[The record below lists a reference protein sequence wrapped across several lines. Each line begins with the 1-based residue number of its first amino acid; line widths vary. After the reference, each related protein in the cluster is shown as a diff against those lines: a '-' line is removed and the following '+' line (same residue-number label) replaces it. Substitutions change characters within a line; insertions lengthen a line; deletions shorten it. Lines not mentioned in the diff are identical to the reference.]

1 MAFKLFRKNSD
12 DDAVRRS
19 GDELNG
25 TERQEEDSAGSE
37 VRALPD
43 RPELPTTNGLP
54 DIVKMMESERVATL
68 QLNQRGNEMTA
79 VMDPSE
85 KPERKTTVDTQSPWF
100 DAVAKLYTAAQASEN
115 GPWRRAEIM
124 ISSVREGRRSVE
136 VEYTYP
142 NSDEQVREAYTQTLP
157 TTLSRGGESD
167 ASGSDGASG
176 STSASKAGAATASGA
191 VAGGAAGAAAGTAA
205 SGSTRDASTSTD
217 QERGEALDAV
227 ADDAEA
233 RKSDA
238 TGESGRDGENAVLGT
253 PEDAGSSK
261 DSVASNDS
269 RTQVVSGTE
278 KSRAVTDAQSA
289 GAEASNG
296 SDSATTSSFSEANA
310 KGGQPADKPSKDAT
324 SGGAAVGGAAA
335 GGVAAGAV
343 AGGAAASAGS
353 GTTDSSASSSKEA
366 AAATPG
372 QDGTADASEPVPDVV
387 EDSQWDGED
396 GRSDSAAASSTVAA
410 DLPDSVP
417 STADQTDVAP
427 SYSSS
432 EQTGPQKPSTTQLA
446 PGNLV
451 LTEADVL
458 KRIGEA
464 QKTLFGPNGTARDV
478 STVLIRVRAL
488 GSYYDALTHVRRNGF
503 WDQRKTFDLIP
514 EEALHILEL
523 KSDSYQEGAGSPIA
537 MMFRFTPGVPPQV
550 SFSYEDE
557 ESFVKYKDRLPA
569 QQYIEEL
576 RMFPRTGANIP
587 EHMTDALTQW
597 SL

>member
-1 MAFKLFRKNSD
+1 VAFKLFRKNSD

-19 GDELNG
+19 DDELNG
-25 TERQEEDSAGSE
+25 TERQDEDTAGSE

-54 DIVKMMESERVATL
+54 DIVKMMESDRVATL

-167 ASGSDGASG
+167 ASGSEEASG
-176 STSASKAGAATASGA
+176 STSASKAGTATASGA
-191 VAGGAAGAAAGTAA
+191 AAGGAAGAAAGTAA
-205 SGSTRDASTSTD
+205 SGPKQGASTSTD
-217 QERGEALDAV
+217 QERDEALDAV
-227 ADDAEA
+227 ADDAET
-233 RKSDA
+233 RKSGA
-238 TGESGRDGENAVLGT
+238 TNESGRDDGNAVLGT

-261 DSVASNDS
+261 DSVDSNDS

-278 KSRAVTDAQSA
+278 KSRVVTDAPSTEA
-289 GAEASNG
+289 GASNEA
-296 SDSATTSSFSEANA
+296 DSATTSSFSEANA
-310 KGGQPADKPSKDAT
+310 KGGQPADKSSKDAT

-353 GTTDSSASSSKEA
+353 GTNKSSAAPSEDSA
-366 AAATPG
+366 AAAPG
-372 QDGTADASEPVPDVV
+372 QSGTQDASEPVPDVV

-396 GRSDSAAASSTVAA
+396 GRSDSASSSNVAA

>member
-12 DDAVRRS
+12 DDAQ
-19 GDELNG
+19 G
-25 TERQEEDSAGSE
+25 SANESIDAAQQDDASSSSK

-54 DIVKMMESERVATL
+54 ELVKLMESHRVATL
-68 QLNQRGNEMTA
+68 QLNQHGNEMTA
-79 VMDPSE
+79 VMEPSE
-85 KPERKTTVDTQSPWF
+85 KPERKVTVDTESTWF
-100 DAVAKLYTAAQASEN
+100 DPVAKLYTAGQASEN

-124 ISSVREGRRSVE
+124 ISSVRDGKRSVE
-136 VEYTYP
+136 IEYTYP
-142 NSDEQVREAYTQTLP
+142 NSDEQVREGYTQVVRSTFAQGGKDAATAKP
-157 TTLSRGGESD
+157 TDVERPVAAKPQASENAQSTSAAATQGQEQNEVLGTPTAQSADEGKITSSPATATVVSGSESRGSVTDAPASTPKGE
-167 ASGSDGASG
+167 AQTAPAKGAGASG
-176 STSASKAGAATASGA
+176 TDAKAPVTEKPAVQGTPDAENDSSKGGSKAAATGAVVGGATGAA
-191 VAGGAAGAAAGTAA
+191 AGVAAGAAAKGTKE
-205 SGSTRDASTSTD
+205 T
-217 QERGEALDAV
+217 
-227 ADDAEA
+227 
-233 RKSDA
+233 
-238 TGESGRDGENAVLGT
+238 
-253 PEDAGSSK
+253 
-261 DSVASNDS
+261 
-269 RTQVVSGTE
+269 
-278 KSRAVTDAQSA
+278 
-289 GAEASNG
+289 
-296 SDSATTSSFSEANA
+296 
-310 KGGQPADKPSKDAT
+310 DAT
-324 SGGAAVGGAAA
+324 S
-335 GGVAAGAV
+335 
-343 AGGAAASAGS
+343 SKGS
-353 GTTDSSASSSKEA
+353 QEVPSVVD
-366 AAATPG
+366 
-372 QDGTADASEPVPDVV
+372 DG
-387 EDSQWDGED
+387 QWDGE
-396 GRSDSAAASSTVAA
+396 SDRPETASASSVAA

-417 STADQTDVAP
+417 STADQTDVSP

-432 EQTGPQKPSTTQLA
+432 AQPAPQKPSTTQLA

-458 KRIGEA
+458 QRMREA
-464 QKTLFGPNGTARDV
+464 QKKLFGPEGSSRDV

-503 WDQRKTFDLIP
+503 WDQRKTFDIVP

-523 KSDSYQEGAGSPIA
+523 KSDSYQEGFGSPIA

>member
-19 GDELNG
+19 DDELNG
-25 TERQEEDSAGSE
+25 TERQDEDTAGSE

-54 DIVKMMESERVATL
+54 DIVKMMESDRVATL

-167 ASGSDGASG
+167 ASGSEEASG
-176 STSASKAGAATASGA
+176 STSASKAGTATASGA
-191 VAGGAAGAAAGTAA
+191 AAGGAAGAAAGTAA
-205 SGSTRDASTSTD
+205 SGPKQGASTSTD

-227 ADDAEA
+227 ADDAET
-233 RKSDA
+233 RKSGA
-238 TGESGRDGENAVLGT
+238 TNESGRDDGNAVLGT

-261 DSVASNDS
+261 DSVDSNDS

-278 KSRAVTDAQSA
+278 KSRVVTDAPSTEA
-289 GAEASNG
+289 GASNEA
-296 SDSATTSSFSEANA
+296 DSATTSSFSEANA
-310 KGGQPADKPSKDAT
+310 KGGQPADKSSKDAT

-353 GTTDSSASSSKEA
+353 GTNKSSAAPSEDSA
-366 AAATPG
+366 AAAPG
-372 QDGTADASEPVPDVV
+372 QSGTQDASEPVPDVV

-396 GRSDSAAASSTVAA
+396 GRSDSASSSNVAA

>member
-19 GDELNG
+19 DDELNG
-25 TERQEEDSAGSE
+25 TERQDEDTAGSE

-54 DIVKMMESERVATL
+54 DIVKMMESDRVATL

-167 ASGSDGASG
+167 ASGSEEASG
-176 STSASKAGAATASGA
+176 STSASKAGTATASGA
-191 VAGGAAGAAAGTAA
+191 AAGGAAGAAAGTAA
-205 SGSTRDASTSTD
+205 SGPKQGASTSTD

-238 TGESGRDGENAVLGT
+238 TNESGRDDANAVLGT

-261 DSVASNDS
+261 DSVDSNDS

-278 KSRAVTDAQSA
+278 KSRAVTDAPSTEA
-289 GAEASNG
+289 GASNEA
-296 SDSATTSSFSEANA
+296 DSATTSSFSEANA
-310 KGGQPADKPSKDAT
+310 KGGQPADKSSKDAT
-324 SGGAAVGGAAA
+324 SGGAAVGGAVA

-353 GTTDSSASSSKEA
+353 GTNKSSASPSEDSA
-366 AAATPG
+366 AAAPG
-372 QDGTADASEPVPDVV
+372 QSGTPDASEPVPDVV

-396 GRSDSAAASSTVAA
+396 GRSDSASSSNVAA

>member
-12 DDAVRRS
+12 DEAVRRS
-19 GDELNG
+19 DDELNG
-25 TERQEEDSAGSE
+25 AGRKEDESPRAD
-37 VRALPD
+37 VRSLPD

-54 DIVKMMESERVATL
+54 EIVSLMESYRVATL
-68 QLNQRGNEMTA
+68 QLNQQGNEMTA

-85 KPERKTTVDTQSPWF
+85 KPERKTTVDTQSNWF
-100 DAVAKLYTAAQASEN
+100 DPVAKLYTAAQASED

-124 ISSVREGRRSVE
+124 ISSVRDGKRSVE
-136 VEYTYP
+136 VEYSYP
-142 NSDEQVREAYTQTLP
+142 NSEEQTRKAYTQTVP
-157 TTLSRGGESD
+157 TTLAGGGKAEAASSEQKSTESE
-167 ASGSDGASG
+167 GDG
-176 STSASKAGAATASGA
+176 KAAATGA
-191 VAGGAAGAAAGTAA
+191 VAGGAAGATAA
-205 SGSTRDASTSTD
+205 SATKSASKTEKPADKDQSDAL
-217 QERGEALDAV
+217 GAV
-227 ADDAEA
+227 ADDADA
-233 RKSDA
+233 RKSETPKD
-238 TGESGRDGENAVLGT
+238 TTSPEVLGT
-253 PEDAGSSK
+253 PDEAGSTA
-261 DSVASNDS
+261 ASATDEPVN
-269 RTQVVSGTE
+269 
-278 KSRAVTDAQSA
+278 ATDAPEQTA
-289 GAEASNG
+289 KG
-296 SDSATTSSFSEANA
+296 STPTAPEGTTSSSFSEASAQGNKSSEKPA
-310 KGGQPADKPSKDAT
+310 SGAAVGGAAV
-324 SGGAAVGGAAA
+324 GGAAVGGAAA
-335 GGVAAGAV
+335 T
-343 AGGAAASAGS
+343 AAASDKDAKPAS
-353 GTTDSSASSSKEA
+353 ADASVEGTNQPEDHEQ
-366 AAATPG
+366 G
-372 QDGTADASEPVPDVV
+372 ASEPVPAVV
-387 EDSQWDGED
+387 DDPQWDGED
-396 GRSDSAAASSTVAA
+396 NRREAGTSSAVAA

-427 SYSSS
+427 SYSTS
-432 EQTGPQKPSTTQLA
+432 GPNAPQKPSTTQLA

-458 KRIGEA
+458 QRIGEA
-464 QKTLFGPNGTARDV
+464 QTTLFGANGTARDV

-523 KSDSYQEGAGSPIA
+523 KSDSYQEGFGSPVA

-597 SL
+597 TL

>member
-12 DDAVRRS
+12 DDAAQGSTNEPHRATQQ
-19 GDELNG
+19 GDE
-25 TERQEEDSAGSE
+25 SSPSE

-54 DIVKMMESERVATL
+54 ELVKLMESHHVATL
-68 QLNQRGNEMTA
+68 QLNQHGNEMTA

-85 KPERKTTVDTQSPWF
+85 KPERKATVDTESTWF
-100 DAVAKLYTAAQASEN
+100 DPVAKLYTAGQASEN

-124 ISSVREGRRSVE
+124 ISSVREGKRSVE
-136 VEYTYP
+136 IEYSYP
-142 NSDEQVREAYTQTLP
+142 NSDEKTREAYTQVVQTTFAKGGKDAATAKPAQPAEP
-157 TTLSRGGESD
+157 TPRSAEAATGTGAAAGATAAASAPKSPNTSGQDKDEALKTVAEDAEARKGATPSSSD
-167 ASGSDGASG
+167 ASKQTKVLGTPAESGKAEEKITSSPATATVVSG
-176 STSASKAGAATASGA
+176 SESRASVTDAAVSGTKGSEAPQPAVQGTPDASDASEKSSSASGA
-191 VAGGAAGAAAGTAA
+191 TGAVVGGAALGGAAAGTAA
-205 SGSTRDASTSTD
+205 SSHDA
-217 QERGEALDAV
+217 
-227 ADDAEA
+227 
-233 RKSDA
+233 K
-238 TGESGRDGENAVLGT
+238 
-253 PEDAGSSK
+253 
-261 DSVASNDS
+261 
-269 RTQVVSGTE
+269 
-278 KSRAVTDAQSA
+278 
-289 GAEASNG
+289 
-296 SDSATTSSFSEANA
+296 
-310 KGGQPADKPSKDAT
+310 
-324 SGGAAVGGAAA
+324 
-335 GGVAAGAV
+335 
-343 AGGAAASAGS
+343 
-353 GTTDSSASSSKEA
+353 
-366 AAATPG
+366 
-372 QDGTADASEPVPDVV
+372 ASEPAAAKDSQEVPSVV
-387 EDSQWDGED
+387 DDGQWDGE
-396 GRSDSAAASSTVAA
+396 SDRPGAAAPSVAA

-432 EQTGPQKPSTTQLA
+432 AQPAPQKPSTTQLA

-458 KRIGEA
+458 QRMREA
-464 QKTLFGPNGTARDV
+464 QKMLFGPEGSSRDV

-503 WDQRKTFDLIP
+503 WDQRKTFDLVP

-523 KSDSYQEGAGSPIA
+523 KSDSYQEGSGSPIA

>member
-19 GDELNG
+19 DDELNDAG
-25 TERQEEDSAGSE
+25 RQEETPSSSE

-43 RPELPTTNGLP
+43 RPELPKTNGLP
-54 DIVKMMESERVATL
+54 EIVTMMESNRVATL
-68 QLNQRGNEMTA
+68 QLNQHGNEMTA

-85 KPERKTTVDTQSPWF
+85 KPERKTTVDTQSTWF
-100 DAVAKLYTAAQASEN
+100 DPVAKLYTAAQASEN

-124 ISSVREGRRSVE
+124 ISSVRNGKRSVE
-136 VEYTYP
+136 IEYTYP
-142 NSDEQVREAYTQTLP
+142 NSDEQAREAYTQTVP
-157 TTLSRGGESD
+157 TTLSRGGEATSVD
-167 ASGSDGASG
+167 AEASQESGRSEAG
-176 STSASKAGAATASGA
+176 KAAATGA
-191 VAGGAAGAAAGTAA
+191 VAGGAAGAAASTTAKP
-205 SGSTRDASTSTD
+205 STQATPSVEKDRS
-217 QERGEALDAV
+217 EALSAV

-233 RKSDA
+233 RKSGGDQ
-238 TGESGRDGENAVLGT
+238 TSSSPSKPSVLGT
-253 PEDAGSSK
+253 PEGS
-261 DSVASNDS
+261 DS
-269 RTQVVSGTE
+269 RAKPTTSNESSATVVSGTE
-278 KSRAVTDAQSA
+278 KTSAVTDAS
-289 GAEASNG
+289 
-296 SDSATTSSFSEANA
+296 SDSEDAAKTSSSAQTSSSFSEANA
-310 KGGQPADKPSKDAT
+310 KGSKKQADST
-324 SGGAAVGGAAA
+324 SGVAVGGAALGGAAA
-335 GGVAAGAV
+335 GGTAAAV
-343 AGGAAASAGS
+343 ADSGKDSKQGEETAAHQAAPSVKDVDKGAKTA
-353 GTTDSSASSSKEA
+353 TTD
-366 AAATPG
+366 G
-372 QDGTADASEPVPDVV
+372 QSTAEPVPAVV
-387 EDSQWDGED
+387 EDSHWEEEENRPETGAP
-396 GRSDSAAASSTVAA
+396 SAVAA

-427 SYSSS
+427 SFSSS
-432 EQTGPQKPSTTQLA
+432 GQSAPQKPSTTQLA

-458 KRIGEA
+458 HRMGEA
-464 QKTLFGPNGTARDV
+464 QKTLFGANGTARDV
-478 STVLIRVRAL
+478 STVLVRVRAL

-503 WDQRKTFDLIP
+503 WDQRKTFDLVP

>member
-19 GDELNG
+19 DDELNG
-25 TERQEEDSAGSE
+25 TERQDEDTAGSE

-54 DIVKMMESERVATL
+54 DIVKMMESDRVATL

-167 ASGSDGASG
+167 ASGSGEASG
-176 STSASKAGAATASGA
+176 STSASKAGTATASGA

-205 SGSTRDASTSTD
+205 SGPKQGASTSTD
-217 QERGEALDAV
+217 QERDEALDAV

-233 RKSDA
+233 RKSGA
-238 TGESGRDGENAVLGT
+238 TNESGRDDGNAVLGT

-261 DSVASNDS
+261 DSVDSNDS

-278 KSRAVTDAQSA
+278 KSRAVTDAPSTEA
-289 GAEASNG
+289 GASNEA
-296 SDSATTSSFSEANA
+296 DSATTSSFSEANA
-310 KGGQPADKPSKDAT
+310 KGGQPADKSSKDAT

-353 GTTDSSASSSKEA
+353 GTNKSSAAPSEDSA
-366 AAATPG
+366 AAAPG
-372 QDGTADASEPVPDVV
+372 QSGTQDASEPVPDVV

-396 GRSDSAAASSTVAA
+396 GRSDSASSSNVAA

>member
-19 GDELNG
+19 DDELNG
-25 TERQEEDSAGSE
+25 TERQDEDTAGSE

-54 DIVKMMESERVATL
+54 DIVKMMESDRVATL

-167 ASGSDGASG
+167 ASGSGEASG
-176 STSASKAGAATASGA
+176 STSASKAGTATASGA
-191 VAGGAAGAAAGTAA
+191 AAGGAAGAAAGTAA
-205 SGSTRDASTSTD
+205 SGPKQGASTSTD
-217 QERGEALDAV
+217 QERDEALDAV

-233 RKSDA
+233 RKSGA
-238 TGESGRDGENAVLGT
+238 TNESGRDDGNAVLGT

-261 DSVASNDS
+261 DSVDSNDS

-278 KSRAVTDAQSA
+278 KSRAVTDAPSTEA
-289 GAEASNG
+289 GASNEA
-296 SDSATTSSFSEANA
+296 DSATTSSFSEANA
-310 KGGQPADKPSKDAT
+310 KGGQPADKSSKDAT

-353 GTTDSSASSSKEA
+353 GTNKSSAAPSEDSA
-366 AAATPG
+366 AAAPG
-372 QDGTADASEPVPDVV
+372 QGGTPDASEPVPDVV

-396 GRSDSAAASSTVAA
+396 GRSDSASSSNVAA

>member
-19 GDELNG
+19 DDELNG
-25 TERQEEDSAGSE
+25 TERQDEDTAGSE

-54 DIVKMMESERVATL
+54 DIVKMMESDRVATL

-167 ASGSDGASG
+167 ASGSEEASG
-176 STSASKAGAATASGA
+176 STSASKAGTATASGA
-191 VAGGAAGAAAGTAA
+191 AAGGAAGAAAGTAA
-205 SGSTRDASTSTD
+205 SGPKQGASTSTD
-217 QERGEALDAV
+217 QERDEALDAV

-233 RKSDA
+233 RKSGA
-238 TGESGRDGENAVLGT
+238 TNESGRDDGNAVLGT

-261 DSVASNDS
+261 DSVDSNDS

-278 KSRAVTDAQSA
+278 KSRAVTDAPSTDA
-289 GAEASNG
+289 GASNEA
-296 SDSATTSSFSEANA
+296 DSATTSSFSEANA
-310 KGGQPADKPSKDAT
+310 QGGQPADKSSKDAT

-353 GTTDSSASSSKEA
+353 GTNKSSAAPSEDSA
-366 AAATPG
+366 AAAPG
-372 QDGTADASEPVPDVV
+372 QSGTQDASEPVPDVV

-396 GRSDSAAASSTVAA
+396 GRSDSASSSNVAA

>member
-19 GDELNG
+19 DDELNG
-25 TERQEEDSAGSE
+25 TERQDEDTAGSE

-54 DIVKMMESERVATL
+54 DIVKMMESDRVATL

-167 ASGSDGASG
+167 ASGSEEASG
-176 STSASKAGAATASGA
+176 STSASKAGTATASGA

-205 SGSTRDASTSTD
+205 SGPKQGASTSTD

-238 TGESGRDGENAVLGT
+238 TNESGRDDGNAVLGT

-261 DSVASNDS
+261 DSVDSNDS

-278 KSRAVTDAQSA
+278 KSRAVTDAPSTEA
-289 GAEASNG
+289 GASNEA
-296 SDSATTSSFSEANA
+296 DSATTSSFSEANA
-310 KGGQPADKPSKDAT
+310 KGGQPADKSSKDAT

-353 GTTDSSASSSKEA
+353 GTNKSSASPSEDSA
-366 AAATPG
+366 AAAPG
-372 QDGTADASEPVPDVV
+372 QGGTPDASEPVPDVV

-396 GRSDSAAASSTVAA
+396 GRSDSASSSNVAA

>member
-12 DDAVRRS
+12 DDAAQGS
-19 GDELNG
+19 TNEPNDAAQQGDE
-25 TERQEEDSAGSE
+25 SSPSE

-54 DIVKMMESERVATL
+54 ELVKLMESNHVATL
-68 QLNQRGNEMTA
+68 QLNQHGNEMTA

-85 KPERKTTVDTQSPWF
+85 KPERKATVDTESTWF
-100 DAVAKLYTAAQASEN
+100 DPVAKLYTAGQASEN

-124 ISSVREGRRSVE
+124 ISSVREGKRSVE
-136 VEYTYP
+136 IEYSYP
-142 NSDEQVREAYTQTLP
+142 NSDEKTREAYTQVVQ
-157 TTLSRGGESD
+157 TTFAQGGKDAATAKPYQPAETTSR
-167 ASGSDGASG
+167 
-176 STSASKAGAATASGA
+176 TAGAAA
-191 VAGGAAGAAAGTAA
+191 AGGAAGAASITDPQA
-205 SGSTRDASTSTD
+205 SKASAQD
-217 QERGEALDAV
+217 KDEALKSV
-227 ADDAEA
+227 AEDAEA
-233 RKSDA
+233 RKGAAGSADA
-238 TGESGRDGENAVLGT
+238 SKQTTVLGT
-253 PEDAGSSK
+253 PAEGTQKDEKITSSPAT
-261 DSVASNDS
+261 AS
-269 RTQVVSGTE
+269 VVSGSE
-278 KSRAVTDAQSA
+278 SRASVTDAQ
-289 GAEASNG
+289 ASG
-296 SDSATTSSFSEANA
+296 
-310 KGGQPADKPSKDAT
+310 SKDAVAAQPTVQGTPDASEKT
-324 SGGAAVGGAAA
+324 SSAKGTTGAVVGGAAL
-335 GGVAAGAV
+335 GGAA
-343 AGGAAASAGS
+343 GAAASSQGAKA
-353 GTTDSSASSSKEA
+353 TEPAAKDS
-366 AAATPG
+366 
-372 QDGTADASEPVPDVV
+372 QDVPSVV
-387 EDSQWDGED
+387 DDGQWDGE
-396 GRSDSAAASSTVAA
+396 SDRPNAAASPVAA

-432 EQTGPQKPSTTQLA
+432 AQPAPQKPSTTQLA

-458 KRIGEA
+458 QRMREA
-464 QKTLFGPNGTARDV
+464 QKMLFGPEGSSRDV

-503 WDQRKTFDLIP
+503 WDQRKTFDLVP

-523 KSDSYQEGAGSPIA
+523 KSDSYQEGSGSPIA

>member
-19 GDELNG
+19 DDELNG
-25 TERQEEDSAGSE
+25 TERQDEDTAGSE

-54 DIVKMMESERVATL
+54 DIVKMMESDRVATL

-167 ASGSDGASG
+167 ASGSEEASG
-176 STSASKAGAATASGA
+176 STSASKAGTATASGA
-191 VAGGAAGAAAGTAA
+191 AAGGAAGAAAGTAA
-205 SGSTRDASTSTD
+205 SGPKQGASTSTD

-238 TGESGRDGENAVLGT
+238 TNESGRDDGNAVLGT
-253 PEDAGSSK
+253 PENAGSSK
-261 DSVASNDS
+261 DSVDSNDS

-278 KSRAVTDAQSA
+278 KSRAVTDAPSTEA
-289 GAEASNG
+289 GASNEA
-296 SDSATTSSFSEANA
+296 DSATTSSFSEANA
-310 KGGQPADKPSKDAT
+310 KGGQPADKSSKDAT

-353 GTTDSSASSSKEA
+353 GTNKSSAAPSEDSA
-366 AAATPG
+366 AAAPG
-372 QDGTADASEPVPDVV
+372 QSGTQDASEPVPDVV

-396 GRSDSAAASSTVAA
+396 GRSDSASSSNVAA

>member
-19 GDELNG
+19 DDELNG
-25 TERQEEDSAGSE
+25 TERQDEDTAGSE

-54 DIVKMMESERVATL
+54 DIVKMMESDRVATL

-167 ASGSDGASG
+167 ASGSGEASG
-176 STSASKAGAATASGA
+176 STSASKAGTATASG
-191 VAGGAAGAAAGTAA
+191 AGGAAGAAAGTAA
-205 SGSTRDASTSTD
+205 SGPKQGASTSTD

-233 RKSDA
+233 RKSGA
-238 TGESGRDGENAVLGT
+238 TNESGRDDGNAVLGT

-261 DSVASNDS
+261 DSVDSNDS

-278 KSRAVTDAQSA
+278 KSRAVTDAPSTEA
-289 GAEASNG
+289 GASNEAG
-296 SDSATTSSFSEANA
+296 SATTSSFSEANA
-310 KGGQPADKPSKDAT
+310 KGGQPADKSSKDAT

-353 GTTDSSASSSKEA
+353 GTNKSSASPSEDSA
-366 AAATPG
+366 AAPG
-372 QDGTADASEPVPDVV
+372 QSGTPDASEPVPDVV
-387 EDSQWDGED
+387 EDSQWDGKD
-396 GRSDSAAASSTVAA
+396 GRSDSASSSNVAA

>member
-12 DDAVRRS
+12 DDAARRS
-19 GDELNG
+19 DDELNDAG
-25 TERQEEDSAGSE
+25 RQEETPSSSE

-43 RPELPTTNGLP
+43 RPELPKTNGLP
-54 DIVKMMESERVATL
+54 EIVTMMESNRVATL
-68 QLNQRGNEMTA
+68 QLNQQGNEMTA

-85 KPERKTTVDTQSPWF
+85 KPERKTTVDTQSTWF
-100 DAVAKLYTAAQASEN
+100 DPVAKLYTAAQASEN

-124 ISSVREGRRSVE
+124 ISSVRNGKRSVE
-136 VEYTYP
+136 IEYTYP
-142 NSDEQVREAYTQTLP
+142 NSDEQVREAYTQTVP
-157 TTLSRGGESD
+157 TTLSRGGEASSVD
-167 ASGSDGASG
+167 AEANQESGRSEG
-176 STSASKAGAATASGA
+176 SKVAATGA
-191 VAGGAAGAAAGTAA
+191 VAGGAAGAAASNPAKSSDETKP
-205 SGSTRDASTSTD
+205 SVEKDRN
-217 QERGEALDAV
+217 EALSAV

-233 RKSDA
+233 RKSGDDQA
-238 TGESGRDGENAVLGT
+238 SSSSSKPSVLGT
-253 PEDAGSSK
+253 PEGS
-261 DSVASNDS
+261 DSGAKSTTSSDS
-269 RTQVVSGTE
+269 SATVVSGTE
-278 KSRAVTDAQSA
+278 KTSAVTDAPRDSKDATKTSSSA
-289 GAEASNG
+289 QTS
-296 SDSATTSSFSEANA
+296 SSFSEANA
-310 KGGQPADKPSKDAT
+310 KGSKKQSDSA
-324 SGGAAVGGAAA
+324 SGVAVGGAALGGAAA
-335 GGVAAGAV
+335 GGTAAAV
-343 AGGAAASAGS
+343 ADSGKDSKQGEEKATQQTAPSAKDVDKGADTA
-353 GTTDSSASSSKEA
+353 TTD
-366 AAATPG
+366 G
-372 QDGTADASEPVPDVV
+372 QTTAEPVPAVV
-387 EDSQWDGED
+387 EDSHWEGEENRPEA
-396 GRSDSAAASSTVAA
+396 GAPSAVAA

-432 EQTGPQKPSTTQLA
+432 GQSAPQKPSTTQLA

-458 KRIGEA
+458 QRMGEA
-464 QKTLFGPNGTARDV
+464 QKTLFGANGTARDV

-503 WDQRKTFDLIP
+503 WDQRKTFDLVP

-523 KSDSYQEGAGSPIA
+523 KSDSHQEGAGSPIA
-537 MMFRFTPGVPPQV
+537 MMFRFTPGVPPLV